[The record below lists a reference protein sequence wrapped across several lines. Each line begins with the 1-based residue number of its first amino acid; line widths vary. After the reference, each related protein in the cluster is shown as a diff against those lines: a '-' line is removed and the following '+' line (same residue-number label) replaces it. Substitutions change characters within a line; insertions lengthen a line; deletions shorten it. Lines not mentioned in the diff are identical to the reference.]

1 MNVKGLKISDI
12 LDIGL
17 DEFNKL
23 KESDLRHL
31 TSRLVSASNKRI
43 RRLEKHDLNTPA
55 LQGLGKEKAFS
66 TKLPKGTSRQQRVN
80 RLRAEFSRA
89 RDFLT
94 SETSTISGYRSFV
107 GRTEERIAREL
118 GISKDE
124 VSRKLD
130 VNRLFDILH
139 RAQSS
144 GTVPSYRGSQG
155 SIQARNIIADKL
167 LESPDID
174 SEDLM
179 SWVEERMDEYYE
191 NQEKNG
197 IDIETDDF
205 GM

>member
-1 MNVKGLKISDI
+1 MNVKGLRISDI

-55 LQGLGKEKAFS
+55 YQGLGKEKAFS

-94 SETSTISGYRSFV
+94 SETSTIAGYRSFV
-107 GRTEERIAREL
+107 DRTEERIAREL
-118 GISKDE
+118 GISKDV
-124 VSRKLD
+124 VSREID
-130 VNRLFDILH
+130 VNRMFDILH
-139 RAQSS
+139 RAQSE
-144 GTVPSYRGSQG
+144 GIVDSYRGSKG
-155 SIQARNIIADKL
+155 SIQGRKFIAEKL
-167 LESPDID
+167 LEDQDID

-179 SWVEERMDEYYE
+179 SWLDKKMEEYYE
-191 NQEKNG
+191 NREKNG
-197 IDIETDDF
+197 IDIETDELN
-205 GM
+205 M

>member
-43 RRLEKHDLNTPA
+43 RRLQKHNLNTPA
-55 LQGLGKEKAFS
+55 YQGLGKEKAFS

-89 RDFLT
+89 RNFLA
-94 SETSTISGYRSFV
+94 SETSTIAGYRSFV
-107 GRTEERIAREL
+107 DRTEERIAREL
-118 GISKDE
+118 GISKDV
-124 VSRKLD
+124 VSREID
-130 VNRLFDILH
+130 VNRMFDILH
-139 RAQSS
+139 RAQSE
-144 GTVPSYRGSQG
+144 GIVDSYRGSKG
-155 SIQARNIIADKL
+155 SIQGRKFIAEKL
-167 LESPDID
+167 LEDQDID

-179 SWVEERMDEYYE
+179 SWLDKKMEEYYE
-191 NQEKNG
+191 NREKNG
-197 IDIETDDF
+197 IDIETDELS
-205 GM
+205 M